1 MLWCVL
7 DYLRTIRDPEKPN
20 TLEDLKVVYE
30 EGIFV
35 KEPTADK
42 VPVLRVEYNPT
53 VPHCSLATLIGLCI
67 RIKILRS
74 IHHPVKLDIF
84 IKKGAHTTEDESKRW
99 NFLNSENAIIR
110 SKMHFTI
117 FFCRKKIITILWSLN
132 SNENKY
138 LLQSI

>member
-1 MLWCVL
+1 M
-7 DYLRTIRDPEKPN
+7 RTIRDPEKPS

-67 RIKILRS
+67 RIKIQRS
-74 IHHPVKLDIF
+74 IHHPVKLDIY
-84 IKKGAHTTEDESKRW
+84 IKKGAHTTEDESKYM
-99 NFLNSENAIIR
+99 FLFTCILYSSFGEHIAFLFIR
-110 SKMHFTI
+110 CYIYNLVNTMNL
-117 FFCRKKIITILWSLN
+117 KIIKTQFLH
-132 SNENKY
+132 
-138 LLQSI
+138 